1 VVDYIK
7 EARKAK
13 REGDYSKA
21 GDLYF
26 LAGDEK
32 NAMEM
37 YLEGNHFAL
46 AARLMEKNE
55 DWKGAAKYYM
65 QSGKFLDAAEIFG
78 HKLHDFRTASM
89 MFEKHGDLV
98 RASEMAERSGE
109 FTRAGL
115 LAERA
120 ELLDRAASLF
130 MKARKHE
137 RAANVLFRI
146 LKDLLKD
153 KEDKG
158 YLESYRQK
166 LEKVAHT
173 AGTLFHKLKQYEQA
187 AICYEAT
194 ENYAKAAECYATAGK
209 FEKAAEHFYRMQN
222 YERAYQLLIEGVE
235 RCENKELFA
244 DISFHLKK
252 YQEAGDL
259 YLLADRIPRAA
270 EAYEKGQNFYKSA
283 LLYESIEEFSHA
295 AELYLQLGENKRAA
309 ELYEKTKNYEYAS
322 RLYEELGLT
331 DKAIDCLVHANENI
345 RAAKLMLRR
354 EDPQRA
360 VSLLQE
366 IQSDQDEYQEA
377 TVLLGQLFTRMEMY
391 EVALQKFGEA
401 IREQPLSKDNID
413 IYYGMA
419 LCYEKATQ
427 YSKARDL
434 FERILAIQFGYKDV
448 LPRLDKIK
456 KMNLLD
462 GAPEGATPSSVKR
475 IVANRYELSEQVGR
489 DAFGAL
495 YRAQDTAL
503 SRTVLLRRF
512 AAQDENMTRNIL
524 EQTKIGSSL
533 NHSTILAI
541 FDSGKDGDH
550 YFICTEYV
558 DGPTLR
564 QYLAR
569 GHIDISAIC
578 EIATQICL
586 GLAYA
591 HRKGII
597 HKSLA
602 PENIYMTSGNQIKI
616 AGFGLDPRW
625 EAGNSRIAKQYL
637 SPEHIMAQKVDARS
651 DLYAF
656 GIILYEMVYGSPPF
670 SGSDVE
676 LQHLKK
682 HAIFHENTQRWSPT
696 FLTKIIQKCL
706 QKDRHQRYNSADEI
720 VEELEVADIVPGMVL
735 NERYEIIKEIGTGGM
750 GRVYQARDRDLDEIV
765 ALKVLRAEISADP
778 VIQKRFVREIKVA
791 RMITHPNVVKVFDI
805 GKYKGNRYISMEY
818 IQGINL
824 DEWLKRNSKTEI
836 RALIPIMAKIIQGVL
851 AAHGQGIV
859 HRDLKPQNVLLD
871 HVLNPHVLDFG
882 IARSQS
888 HIDATSSGQI
898 MGSPKYMS
906 PEQIQG
912 RELDP
917 RSDIYAVG
925 VLMFYMF
932 TGKEPFTGD
941 EARAVVMKHLTEQP
955 PSMRKM
961 NPAVPEWLEK
971 IVMKALEKDR
981 NQRYASLKDV
991 LEDLK
996 RGYELIQKN

>member
-1 VVDYIK
+1 
-7 EARKAK
+7 
-13 REGDYSKA
+13 
-21 GDLYF
+21 
-26 LAGDEK
+26 
-32 NAMEM
+32 MEM

-78 HKLHDFRTASM
+78 NKLHDFRTSSM
-89 MFEKHGDLV
+89 MFEKHGDLA

-146 LKDLLKD
+146 LNEMLKD

-173 AGTLFHKLKQYEQA
+173 AGMLFHKLKNYEQA

-194 ENYAKAAECYATAGK
+194 ENYAKAAECYTTAGK

-222 YERAYQLLIEGVE
+222 YERAYELLIEGVDN
-235 RCENKELFA
+235 CSNKELFA

-283 LLYESIEEFSHA
+283 LLYESIEEFGHA

-309 ELYEKTKNYEYAS
+309 ELYERTKNYEYAA

-331 DKAIDCLVHANENI
+331 EKAIDCLVQANENI

-401 IREQPLSKDNID
+401 IRGQALSKDNID

-419 LCYEKATQ
+419 LCHEKATQ

-462 GAPEGATPSSVKR
+462 GAPETATPSSTKR
-475 IVANRYELSEQVGR
+475 IVANRYEL
-489 DAFGAL
+489 
-495 YRAQDTAL
+495 
-503 SRTVLLRRF
+503 
-512 AAQDENMTRNIL
+512 I
-524 EQTKIGSSL
+524 
-533 NHSTILAI
+533 
-541 FDSGKDGDH
+541 
-550 YFICTEYV
+550 
-558 DGPTLR
+558 
-564 QYLAR
+564 
-569 GHIDISAIC
+569 
-578 EIATQICL
+578 
-586 GLAYA
+586 
-591 HRKGII
+591 
-597 HKSLA
+597 
-602 PENIYMTSGNQIKI
+602 
-616 AGFGLDPRW
+616 
-625 EAGNSRIAKQYL
+625 
-637 SPEHIMAQKVDARS
+637 
-651 DLYAF
+651 
-656 GIILYEMVYGSPPF
+656 
-670 SGSDVE
+670 
-676 LQHLKK
+676 
-682 HAIFHENTQRWSPT
+682 
-696 FLTKIIQKCL
+696 
-706 QKDRHQRYNSADEI
+706 
-720 VEELEVADIVPGMVL
+720 
-735 NERYEIIKEIGTGGM
+735 
-750 GRVYQARDRDLDEIV
+750 
-765 ALKVLRAEISADP
+765 
-778 VIQKRFVREIKVA
+778 
-791 RMITHPNVVKVFDI
+791 
-805 GKYKGNRYISMEY
+805 
-818 IQGINL
+818 
-824 DEWLKRNSKTEI
+824 
-836 RALIPIMAKIIQGVL
+836 
-851 AAHGQGIV
+851 
-859 HRDLKPQNVLLD
+859 
-871 HVLNPHVLDFG
+871 
-882 IARSQS
+882 
-888 HIDATSSGQI
+888 
-898 MGSPKYMS
+898 
-906 PEQIQG
+906 
-912 RELDP
+912 
-917 RSDIYAVG
+917 
-925 VLMFYMF
+925 
-932 TGKEPFTGD
+932 
-941 EARAVVMKHLTEQP
+941 
-955 PSMRKM
+955 
-961 NPAVPEWLEK
+961 
-971 IVMKALEKDR
+971 
-981 NQRYASLKDV
+981 
-991 LEDLK
+991 
-996 RGYELIQKN
+996 